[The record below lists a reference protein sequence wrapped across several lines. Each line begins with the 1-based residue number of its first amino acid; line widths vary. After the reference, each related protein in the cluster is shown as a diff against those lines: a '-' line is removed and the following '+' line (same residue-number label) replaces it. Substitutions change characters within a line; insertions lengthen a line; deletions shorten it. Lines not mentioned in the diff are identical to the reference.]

1 MIRRMGRQPD
11 DDEIDEALRETFPAS
26 DPPANTVETGI
37 GSTTAQSGVQDNRTA
52 SRFEL
57 RVEGLT
63 AFLVY
68 ERTADTL
75 VLIHTEVP
83 DGLRGHHL
91 GEQLVVA
98 ALEAA
103 RRESRR
109 VVAVCPFVRAYLR
122 RHPDQHR

>member
-1 MIRRMGRQPD
+1 MIRLMGLDAGRT
-11 DDEIDEALRETFPAS
+11 EA
-26 DPPANTVETGI
+26 
-37 GSTTAQSGVQDNRTA
+37 QDNPAA

-57 RVEGLT
+57 TVDGLT

-68 ERTADTL
+68 ERHPDTL
-75 VLIHTEVP
+75 VLVHTEVP

-98 ALEAA
+98 ALDAA
-103 RRESRR
+103 RQEGRR

-122 RHPDQHR
+122 RHPDEQR

>member
-1 MIRRMGRQPD
+1 MQD
-11 DDEIDEALRETFPAS
+11 DDIDEALRETFPAS

-37 GSTTAQSGVQDNRTA
+37 GRSSPASAVRDNPELN
-52 SRFEL
+52 RFEL
-57 RVEGLT
+57 PEDGET

-68 ERTADTL
+68 ERSPDAL

-83 DGLRGHHL
+83 DRLRGRHL

-98 ALEAA
+98 ALDVA
-103 RRESRR
+103 RRERRR

-122 RHPDQHR
+122 RHPIVAAPGQTGP